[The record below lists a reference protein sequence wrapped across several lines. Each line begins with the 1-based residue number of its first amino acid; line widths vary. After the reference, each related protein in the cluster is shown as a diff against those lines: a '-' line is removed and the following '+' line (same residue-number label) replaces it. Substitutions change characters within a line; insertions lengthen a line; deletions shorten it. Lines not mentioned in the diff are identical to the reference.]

1 MRKKTP
7 LLQRQSDREKKAPND
22 AGRTW
27 FLKNAALAG
36 KRLISDIAGEIVF
49 SISEI
54 LDLAI
59 RIEENGEYFYRK
71 ALEKIEDPLLTAMLQ
86 RVADDEVLHRERFI
100 KMKQSYGAQGIES
113 LLCKLSGGLLQETLG
128 DRGFSLDE
136 TDFAALPDER
146 SILQVAIGFEEDSIT
161 FYEMI
166 GGFVED
172 VETLRHL
179 NSIIEEEKRHITI
192 LEERIGML
200 PG

>member
-1 MRKKTP
+1 MPTTEVFSP
-7 LLQRQSDREKKAPND
+7 YVV
-22 AGRTW
+22 
-27 FLKNAALAG
+27 LAG
-36 KRLISDIAGEIVF
+36 PPII
-49 SISEI
+49 
-54 LDLAI
+54 
-59 RIEENGEYFYRK
+59 
-71 ALEKIEDPLLTAMLQ
+71 
-86 RVADDEVLHRERFI
+86 
-100 KMKQSYGAQGIES
+100 
-113 LLCKLSGGLLQETLG
+113 
-128 DRGFSLDE
+128 
-136 TDFAALPDER
+136 AALPDER